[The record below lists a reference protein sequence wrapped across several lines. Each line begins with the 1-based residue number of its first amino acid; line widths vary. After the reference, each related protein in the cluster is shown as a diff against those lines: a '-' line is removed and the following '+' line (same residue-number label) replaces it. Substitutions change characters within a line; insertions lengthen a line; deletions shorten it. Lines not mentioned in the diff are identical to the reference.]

1 MSDARLS
8 ESPRAP
14 LRLPVGRVAVL
25 LGPACARAD
34 VLATLDD
41 ATARCGAGHDR
52 VAVRRL
58 RAAGG
63 ASATARLDALAEAR
77 EERPAVVLV
86 DRFTEGLSAGDR
98 RRVLSALRE
107 VAGTGAAVLVD
118 DTEPVAALAYA
129 DVALRVGGAGA
140 PAVEEIDGLG
150 AA

>member
-1 MSDARLS
+1 MFAN
-8 ESPRAP
+8 PRPP

-63 ASATARLDALAEAR
+63 ASTTDRLDALATAR
-77 EERPAVVLV
+77 AERPVVLLV
-86 DRFTEGLSAGDR
+86 DRFTEGLSAGER
-98 RRVLSALRE
+98 RRVLAAVRGAAE
-107 VAGTGAAVLVD
+107 AGTAVLVD
-118 DTEPVAALAYA
+118 DPEPVAALAYA
-129 DVALRVGGAGA
+129 DVALRVGGGGA
-140 PAVEEIDGLG
+140 PAVEELDGLG
-150 AA
+150 VA